1 MKARPGRFNASRG
14 LIRMSW
20 SKYNLYNL
28 ATRQRYPDL
37 SRRTLFQQ
45 MWQAKKEA
53 RAYHGGNV
61 TERQFYKT
69 WNSEPLPVFGNTA
82 ASDPAMAGIEQ
93 RKLPPMQTLT
103 FSPLERRVDVA
114 VFRACFMPSVYAAR
128 QAVSHGKVMV
138 NGQVCKQPSY
148 LLRDGDMF
156 SILPSAIPMLSN
168 PTKSS
173 PPAES
178 DASAAAQGETSDA
191 DAPSADTAAP
201 STTPS
206 VPKKQ
211 SVVEA
216 ARGLKFTPRPFQ
228 QPWMFI
234 PEYLEVNFNTCSG
247 VFVRA
252 PMVKPGKSEVP
263 SPFPPEV
270 HGLAHEYYS
279 RR

>member
-1 MKARPGRFNASRG
+1 MKPRPGRFSIVRG

-20 SKYNLYNL
+20 NKQNLYNL
-28 ATRQRYPDL
+28 AARRNYPDL

-61 TERQFYKT
+61 TERQFVSA
-69 WNSEPLPVFGNTA
+69 WRSEPLPVFGNTSGEEGA
-82 ASDPAMAGIEQ
+82 

-114 VFRACFMPSVYAAR
+114 IFRACFAPSVYAAR
-128 QAVSHGKVMV
+128 QMVSHGKVLV
-138 NGQVCKQPSY
+138 NGQQCKQPSY

-156 SILPSAIPMLSN
+156 SVQPTAIPMLSR
-168 PTKSS
+168 PA
-173 PPAES
+173 PPAAKEGE
-178 DASAAAQGETSDA
+178 AAAAGAESAAP
-191 DAPSADTAAP
+191 APAAP
-201 STTPS
+201 ATLSNG
-206 VPKKQ
+206 
-211 SVVEA
+211 A
-216 ARGLKFTPRPFQ
+216 LKFTPRPFQ
-228 QPWMFI
+228 QPWMFV
-234 PEYLEVNFNTCSG
+234 PEYLEVNFNTCSA

-252 PMVKPGKSEVP
+252 PMVKPGKCEVP

-279 RR
+279 RNS